1 MYPSPSPL
9 TLTVAR
15 CVPATVS
22 GSVHISE
29 GEHVLLFAMQMQ
41 VIVPS
46 GVGPGMSFIVNTPS
60 GQQMQVVCPPNAT
73 AGSPMIVNVPQQ
85 AQAAPVAVAYPPPRL
100 ARIASTA
107 REVPA

>member
-85 AQAAPVAVAYPPPRL
+85 AQDNPQPRTH
-100 ARIASTA
+100 A
-107 REVPA
+107 